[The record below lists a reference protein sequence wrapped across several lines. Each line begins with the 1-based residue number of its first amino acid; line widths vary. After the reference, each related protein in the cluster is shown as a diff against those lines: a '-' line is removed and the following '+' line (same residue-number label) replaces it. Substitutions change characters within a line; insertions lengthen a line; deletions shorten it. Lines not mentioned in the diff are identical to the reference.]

1 VTSNATATG
10 GAGPGGAGAALAT
23 AAGAG
28 LSANVGAD
36 ATTALPAGA
45 HVAGVTADASTS
57 YSGATAATIGMT
69 AEALIGGTAP
79 TFVSTGQGVAFA
91 TGAPAAASTN
101 TVLTHNPAIATAVG
115 ASPSFLAEGELGGA
129 YSVGG
134 TGSETTT
141 STFDVT
147 VVLNS
152 ADTAKDLVL
161 GLYGGTSVGSGVTGV
176 SLNILANGVSTF
188 TSFTSGAQA
197 ATHFS
202 DNPVD
207 LGPLSG
213 SAYAGGTLNLEV
225 VLKVTANAGSSG
237 FYGGVVV
244 TG

>member
-1 VTSNATATG
+1 MKVKIDDVIFDRANYDADGDVLYLARGTSNVA
-10 GAGPGGAGAALAT
+10 
-23 AAGAG
+23 
-28 LSANVGAD
+28 AD
-36 ATTALPAGA
+36 AATALPSA

-57 YSGATAATIGMT
+57 YAGATTATIGMT

-91 TGAPAAASTN
+91 TGAPASASTN
-101 TVLTHNPAIATAVG
+101 AVLTHNPAIAAAVG

-129 YSVGG
+129 YAIGG

-141 STFDVT
+141 STLDVT
-147 VVLNS
+147 VALS
-152 ADTAKDLVL
+152 AADMTKDLVL
-161 GLYGGTSVGSGVTGV
+161 GLFSGTSVGGGVTGV
-176 SLNILANGVSTF
+176 TLNILANGASTF
-188 TSFTSGAQA
+188 SSFTSGSA
-197 ATHFS
+197 AAAHFS

-213 SAYAGGTLNLEV
+213 SAYSSGTLNLEV
-225 VLKVTANAGSSG
+225 VLKVTADAGSSG